1 MSRHHFGGHDL
12 ISLAERKGGRDMGMT
27 SQPGLLNLG
36 SRHHFEVVTWLVQLG
51 GGTKSRPRFEVATW
65 VGQCEVATW
74 TLFRSLFGHC
84 SWTLFMNTIH
94 RG

>member
-1 MSRHHFGGHDL
+1 MEL
-12 ISLAERKGGRDMGMT
+12 T

-51 GGTKSRPRFEVATW
+51 EETMDVATW
-65 VGQCEVATW
+65 VGQCEVATWTGVATW

-84 SWTLFMNTIH
+84 S
-94 RG
+94 